1 MIAALGAAD
10 VWTDTNRMKQVR
22 LAGIA
27 GVLASIAWL
36 VGDILLLGEPVASPG
51 DHPLLNDYDGMA
63 GVSLA
68 AMLSASTT
76 RLAWGAL
83 LGVLTGPLYL
93 VACWHLY
100 QGLRPARRLLSLPP
114 FLLLITGFALAPFA
128 HGSFFYWGQ
137 AAKVIDA
144 SGTRSAELTAL
155 PGDLAGV
162 LFLPYAVLLACWVL
176 GSVWMAV
183 CVLRCTTAFPR
194 WMCAVNPLICIP
206 VGALFTTLVP
216 GSVGTAIQG
225 AQLSIGNLLF
235 FSLSTI
241 TLWNIRPSAE
251 AQQPVPLP
259 APGAAGLTAR
269 ELPTV

>member
-1 MIAALGAAD
+1 MITALGAAD
-10 VWTDTNRMKQVR
+10 VWTDANRTRRIR

-27 GVLASIAWL
+27 GILASLAWL
-36 VGDILLLGEPVASPG
+36 VGDILLLGKPVASP
-51 DHPLLNDYDGMA
+51 DSHPLLNGYDGMA
-63 GVSLA
+63 GLSLA

-100 QGLRPARRLLSLPP
+100 QGLRPALRLLSLPP
-114 FLLLITGFALAPFA
+114 ILLLTTGFALAPFA

-144 SGTRSAELTAL
+144 SGARSAELNAL
-155 PGDLAGV
+155 PGDLADV
-162 LFLPYAVLLACWVL
+162 LFLPYAVLLTCWVL

-206 VGALFTTLVP
+206 VGALVTTLAP

-241 TLWNIRPSAE
+241 ALWNARLSAE
-251 AQQPVPLP
+251 ARRPTPMP
-259 APGAAGLTAR
+259 APSTA
-269 ELPTV
+269 

>member
-1 MIAALGAAD
+1 M
-10 VWTDTNRMKQVR
+10 RQVR

-36 VGDILLLGEPVASPG
+36 IGDILLLGKPVASPD
-51 DHPLLNDYDGMA
+51 DHPLLAGYDGMA

-93 VACWHLY
+93 VACWHLH
-100 QGLRPARRLLSLPP
+100 QGLQPARRLLSLPP
-114 FLLLITGFALAPFA
+114 FLLLAAGFALAPFA
-128 HGSFFYWGQ
+128 HGSFFCWGQ

-144 SGTRSAELTAL
+144 SGARSAALNAL

-183 CVLRCTTAFPR
+183 CVLRSTTAFPR

-206 VGALFTTLVP
+206 VGALVTTLVP

-241 TLWNIRPSAE
+241 TLWNTRLSTVAHQPILVPSPAPAPSTAGSAE
-251 AQQPVPLP
+251 
-259 APGAAGLTAR
+259 R
-269 ELPTV
+269 EGPSV